1 MRVNFNESMEITVD
15 NNIVKMVHD
24 LSTGYEF
31 EVEVKELNENK
42 ARFLIN
48 YIYDKGKNRK
58 MKSQKLTK
66 KYSKWVTS
74 ILIKC
79 KEEGLLQLI

>member
-1 MRVNFNESMEITVD
+1 MRVNFNESMEITVN

-24 LSTGYEF
+24 LNTGYEF
-31 EVEVKELNENK
+31 EVELKELTENK
-42 ARFLIN
+42 ASFLIN
-48 YIYDKGKNRK
+48 YIYDKGKNRN

-66 KYSKWVTS
+66 KYSTWITS

-79 KEEGLLQLI
+79 KEEGLLQSI